1 MSEAAPARLADY
13 AGALEPDFAFERLAH
28 DALARFG
35 RELMLFAH
43 FHDRGLMPLLGARFG
58 RSVMTEIACDEWM
71 GASPVYGRRLRELL
85 GIPGD
90 GVEAILK
97 TLQLDVGFA
106 HRYMDVRYELVDDA
120 HGFFWLPFCGAYQD
134 VNTIFRGAEAEL
146 VRLCHH
152 MEDPT
157 FDATAMAVNPRARVR
172 PEHRPPLAPSHTGP
186 TCRWRVFLD
195 PAATEELAP
204 LAIRDEVASS
214 RAAAFRFAPLPAE
227 PGPGLRDYAGAF
239 VPRFELEA
247 FAHPVLARQCREFTL
262 DVHLLMRSA
271 FAAIRT
277 RWGAVVARELA
288 REQWAAVAPVY
299 VKRLRAA
306 LGIAGDDMASIL
318 KTLQVDPAFPH
329 EYVRTG
335 VALESDTR
343 GSFWIEECG
352 ALADGEPDAWLALLD
367 DPERPGFDAVVAAV
381 NPRARVVPIDT
392 GSVHAPGRKLRLA
405 WRIEI
410 DPNAEPRKEA
420 PMANAVRVSNVSGFD
435 LLPRAED

>member
-1 MSEAAPARLADY
+1 MSEATAARLDDY
-13 AGALEPDFAFERLAH
+13 AGALEPEFAFERLAH
-28 DALARFG
+28 DTLARLG
-35 RELMLFAH
+35 REFMLFAH

-58 RSVMTEIACDEWM
+58 RGVMTEIACDEWM
-71 GASPVYGRRLRELL
+71 GSSPVYSRRLRDLL
-85 GIPGD
+85 GVPGD
-90 GVEAILK
+90 GVSAILK
-97 TLQLDVGFA
+97 ALQVDVGFA
-106 HRYMDVRYELVDDA
+106 HRYMDVRYELVDDTR
-120 HGFFWLPFCGAYQD
+120 GSFWLPFCGAYQD
-134 VNTIFRGAEAEL
+134 VHKIFRGAEAEI

-172 PEHRPPLAPSHTGP
+172 PEHRPPLAPAHAGP

-195 PAATEELAP
+195 PDASGELAP

-214 RAAAFRFAPLPAE
+214 RAAAFRFAPLPRDV
-227 PGPGLRDYAGAF
+227 GPGLRDYSGAF
-239 VPRFELEA
+239 VPRLELEA
-247 FAHPVLARQCREFTL
+247 FAHPVLARLCREFTL

-271 FAAIRT
+271 FAAIRA

-299 VKRLRAA
+299 VKRIRES
-306 LGIAGDDMASIL
+306 LGITGDDMASIL

-329 EYVRTG
+329 EYVRKG
-335 VALESDTR
+335 VALESDRR
-343 GSFWIEECG
+343 GVFYLEDCE

-367 DPERPGFDAVVAAV
+367 DAERPGFDAVVAAV
-381 NPRARVVPIDT
+381 NPRARVVRIDT

-410 DPNAEPRKEA
+410 DPHTEPRAEA
-420 PMANAVRVSNVSGFD
+420 PMANAVRVSNVSRFD
-435 LLPRAED
+435 LLPRSED